1 MKQYII
7 TIILALCLSSCSH
20 HSTHR
25 ETLTKAESLMVEK
38 PDSALIILRGLD
50 TTQLRSTE
58 EMALYALLYT
68 QAEDKNYIDSKDAAM
83 IQTAVNF
90 YKDSKDKYHR
100 I

>member
-7 TIILALCLSSCSH
+7 TIIFALCLASCSQ
-20 HSTHR
+20 HSKHW
-25 ETLTKAESLMVEK
+25 ETLTQIETFVEEN

-90 YKDSKDKYHR
+90 
-100 I
+100 